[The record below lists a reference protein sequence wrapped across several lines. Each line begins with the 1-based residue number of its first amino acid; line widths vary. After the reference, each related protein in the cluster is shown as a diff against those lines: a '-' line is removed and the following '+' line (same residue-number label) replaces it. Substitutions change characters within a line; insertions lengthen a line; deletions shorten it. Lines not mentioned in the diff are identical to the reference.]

1 MEHAASLDTLHET
14 LSLSSVTLLIV
25 IALAC
30 GFVMVRLKQPAIVGY
45 IFAGVVL
52 GPYGL
57 GLIKSAEGI
66 DFFAELGLLLLL
78 FIVGLELSLQS
89 FKQVYKV
96 ALFCA
101 VLQSAVA
108 IGLTYLIGYLFGWG
122 FEASLILGFVLALSS
137 TAVGIK
143 MLQEIGE
150 FDTQAGRITMG
161 VLVAQDLLIIPM
173 LVVAQSLG
181 GNSGESGLNWML
193 AVKLL
198 GAVAVLA
205 AVVII
210 LTKRG
215 RIELP
220 WSNYLKTHTE
230 MAPLANIGVCF
241 VLAAISG
248 YIGLSPS
255 YGAFVAGL
263 ILGASTDRKA
273 AIFMVTPV
281 QSIMLMVFFLSIGLL
296 INLQFVYDHLATV
309 LLLVFVVL
317 VAKTA
322 ANISILNFLGQP
334 WESAFI
340 SGLVMAQIGEFS
352 FAIAKAGLGSGALDR
367 DAYQLALSVIALSLI
382 LSPFWLTTAR
392 RFHALGAVPMK
403 GFKATV
409 EKVYP
414 SAYASALWV
423 GEKGRQGISRFAR
436 AAKPGAKPAPAAE
449 QDKTGP
455 DQPAG

>member
-1 MEHAASLDTLHET
+1 MGGAPSSPCKFKTIMDTAAVLEPFHET
-14 LSLSSVTLLIV
+14 LSLNSVTLLIV

-30 GFVMVRLKQPAIVGY
+30 GFVMVRLRQPAIVGY

-89 FKQVYKV
+89 FKAVYKV

-108 IGLTYLIGYLFGWG
+108 IGLTWIIGGLFGLG

-181 GNSGESGLNWML
+181 DGPAAGLNLML
-193 AVKLL
+193 GVKLL
-198 GAVAVLA
+198 AAVGVLA
-205 AVVII
+205 GVVVL
-210 LTKRG
+210 LTRRG

-230 MAPLANIGVCF
+230 MAPLANIGFCF
-241 VLAAISG
+241 VLAAASG
-248 YIGLSPS
+248 YVGLSPS
-255 YGAFVAGL
+255 YGAFLAGL
-263 ILGASTDRKA
+263 ILGASTDRRPDF
-273 AIFMVTPV
+273 IMVGPI
-281 QSIMLMVFFLSIGLL
+281 QSIMPMVFFLSIGLL
-296 INLQFVYDHLATV
+296 INLQFVYEHLATV
-309 LLLVFVVL
+309 LILVFVVL

-322 ANISILNFLGQP
+322 TNITILNVLGQP

-352 FAIAKAGLGSGALDR
+352 FALAKAGLGSGALDR

-382 LSPFWLTTAR
+382 LSPFWLVTAR
-392 RFHALGAVPMK
+392 RFHALGQLPLPGLK
-403 GFKATV
+403 PTLESIYPKAF
-409 EKVYP
+409 
-414 SAYASALWV
+414 SAMRWAAD
-423 GEKGRQGISRFAR
+423 KAR
-436 AAKPGAKPAPAAE
+436 AGLSRLWNKPLPPA
-449 QDKTGP
+449 
-455 DQPAG
+455 

>member
-1 MEHAASLDTLHET
+1 MEPAPLALAHET
-14 LSLSSVTLLIV
+14 LSLNSVTLLIV

-30 GFVMVRLKQPAIVGY
+30 GFAMVRLRQPAIVGY

-52 GPYGL
+52 GPYGF
-57 GLIKSAEGI
+57 GLIHSAEGI

-101 VLQSAVA
+101 ALQSLVA
-108 IGLTYLIGYLFGWG
+108 IALTWIIGSLLGWG
-122 FEASLILGFVLALSS
+122 FEASLLLGFVLALSS

-143 MLQEIGE
+143 MLQDIGE

-181 GNSGESGLNWML
+181 HGPAAGLSWML
-193 AVKLL
+193 GVKM
-198 GAVAVLA
+198 LA
-205 AVVII
+205 AVGVLATVVVI

-215 RIELP
+215 SVHLP
-220 WSNYLKTHTE
+220 WSDYLKTHKE
-230 MAPLANIGVCF
+230 LAPLANIGFCF
-241 VLAAISG
+241 VLAAASG
-248 YIGLSPS
+248 YVGLSPS
-255 YGAFVAGL
+255 YGAFLAGL
-263 ILGASTDRKA
+263 VLGASTDRRPA
-273 AIFMVTPV
+273 FHMVEPI

-296 INLQFVYDHLATV
+296 INLNFVFEQLVTV
-309 LLLVFVVL
+309 LVLVFVVL

-322 ANISILNFLGQP
+322 TNISILNFLGQP

-352 FAIAKAGLGSGALDR
+352 FALAKAGLGSGALDR

-382 LSPFWLTTAR
+382 LSPFWLLTAR
-392 RFHALGAVPMK
+392 RFHALGQLPLT
-403 GFKATV
+403 GFKATL
-409 EKVYP
+409 EKIYP
-414 SAYASALWV
+414 STFAGVRWLGVNARSGL
-423 GEKGRQGISRFAR
+423 SRLLR
-436 AAKPGAKPAPAAE
+436 RRP
-449 QDKTGP
+449 
-455 DQPAG
+455 

>member
-1 MEHAASLDTLHET
+1 MESATVNIAQET
-14 LSLSSVTLLIV
+14 LSLNSVTLLIV

-30 GFVMVRLKQPAIVGY
+30 GFAMVRLRQPAIVGY
-45 IFAGVVL
+45 IFAGVVM
-52 GPYGL
+52 GPHGF
-57 GLIKSAEGI
+57 GLIHSAEGI

-101 VLQSAVA
+101 ALQSLVA
-108 IGLTYLIGYLFGWG
+108 IALTWIIGGLLGWG
-122 FEASLILGFVLALSS
+122 FEASLLLGFVLALSS

-143 MLQEIGE
+143 MLQDIGE

-181 GNSGESGLNWML
+181 HGPAAGLSWML
-193 AVKLL
+193 GVKM
-198 GAVAVLA
+198 LA
-205 AVVII
+205 AVGVLATVVVI

-215 RIELP
+215 SVHLP
-220 WSNYLKTHTE
+220 WSDYLKTHKE
-230 MAPLANIGVCF
+230 LAPLANIGFCF
-241 VLAAISG
+241 VLAAASG
-248 YIGLSPS
+248 YVGLSPS
-255 YGAFVAGL
+255 YGAFLAGL
-263 ILGASTDRKA
+263 VLGASTDRRPA
-273 AIFMVTPV
+273 FHMVEPI

-296 INLQFVYDHLATV
+296 INLNFVFEHLVTV
-309 LLLVFVVL
+309 LVLVFVVL

-322 ANISILNFLGQP
+322 TNISILNFLGQP

-352 FAIAKAGLGSGALDR
+352 FALAKVGLGSGALDR

-382 LSPFWLTTAR
+382 LSPFWLLTAR
-392 RFHALGAVPMK
+392 RFHALGQLPLT
-403 GFKATV
+403 GFKPTL
-409 EKVYP
+409 EKIYP
-414 SAYASALWV
+414 STFAGARWLGANAKSGL
-423 GEKGRQGISRFAR
+423 SRLLR
-436 AAKPGAKPAPAAE
+436 RSPPAE
-449 QDKTGP
+449 
-455 DQPAG
+455 